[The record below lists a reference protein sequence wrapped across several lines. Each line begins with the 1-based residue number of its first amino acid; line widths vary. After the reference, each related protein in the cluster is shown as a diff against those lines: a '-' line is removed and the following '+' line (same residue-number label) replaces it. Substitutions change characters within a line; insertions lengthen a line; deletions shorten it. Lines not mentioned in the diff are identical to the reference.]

1 MLFSQCLKWLKS
13 VPTASSSPNENTVD
27 NKYSELFDDHIVNK
41 YKGNCINIV
50 IDDVHDKNDSKY
62 NWLLQKMW
70 QTTWSKWQIMNITLL
85 YINSKWNI

>member
-1 MLFSQCLKWLKS
+1 

-62 NWLLQKMW
+62 N
-70 QTTWSKWQIMNITLL
+70 
-85 YINSKWNI
+85 